1 MISFPIWRNERML
14 NSLADPLNYYI
25 TFNDATIYSG
35 RAHVR
40 PGGYYVEIPID
51 RIIRDYLENTMD
63 VEYDGVYGQPGNYG
77 VFNVYQTGTDI
88 HLAEYGVLLNCQD
101 EWSGQT
107 MVLADT
113 VNGHLDPRM
122 RFFWSKYNT
131 GQTTEVI
138 TTEDIY
144 YFSVEDYVNVAWD
157 AGIAF
162 VNVNTNYPYQEIH
175 AICPEGVRE
184 LRYGSQ
190 YAFSVPVNWEETAK
204 SYVIQWYRRGVLL
217 GETTIFVGAVV
228 WEFTCDQY
236 VLASASGG
244 TYTIN
249 YTTNIPASRLTAS
262 LPTGWELVSL
272 GGGKL
277 VFTVPRNATGS
288 ALTQTVYFL
297 NNGDTCGSCTV
308 TQPFENWFV
317 APQTVDIDVSGG
329 TFNVVVDTSYPLSA
343 ITPSTTGGLVYDGY
357 GTSLFRFTASAN
369 TGASSRSFSI
379 TYVYGHTVLGTT
391 VVRQAG
397 SAYLDAS
404 EIPVRSEGGL
414 HTVPITTNITD
425 LENVQVVLPPNV
437 TLVGYNSTG
446 YTFNFPVYGGA
457 DPRSFTITF
466 MYDGDVLDTIT
477 LYQEGNTSAG
487 KYLTLKFNEN
497 STVRFTG
504 YSGMQLWYSVDNGP
518 WTYRPGT
525 ETVPDSSATIS
536 FAKNSEVR
544 FYGNYR
550 SQSQSPHQLFE
561 SPGETTGAQAIVYGN
576 LLSLSDGI
584 GFSGTTQTNDLAY
597 IFRYQPITD
606 ASGLQLP
613 TQLIEYGLCRLFGS
627 CSLLRVP
634 PALPAMSIPGGAYQA
649 MFWEC
654 TSLETAPALPAT
666 SLGDHAYA
674 MMFYGCTSLKTAPQ
688 LNATDFNYGSQAF
701 LGHQYDQM
709 FYGCTSLVS
718 GPPSLPATSL
728 PQAVYEDMFAYCTS
742 LVNIPPELP
751 SLSAGQGVYRR
762 MFFECT
768 SLKKGPII
776 YAKDLYYQCFMQMF
790 RYCSSLEEITVYADT
805 NQSGPNYK
813 PASYWMDSV
822 PATGTAYVGGSY
834 NWPRS
839 VDGIPAGWTIVTI

>member
-40 PGGYYVEIPID
+40 PGGYNVEIPID

-77 VFNVYQTGTDI
+77 VFNVYQTGTDTL
-88 HLAEYGVLLNCQD
+88 LAEYGVLLNCQD

-162 VNVNTNYPYQEIH
+162 VNVNTNYPYAEIH
-175 AICPEGVRE
+175 AVCPEGVRE

-190 YAFSVPVNWEETAK
+190 YAFSVPVNWEDTAK

-288 ALTQTVYFL
+288 ALTKTVYFL

-369 TGASSRSFSI
+369 TGASSRSFTI

-437 TLVGYNSTG
+437 TLVSYNQTG

-487 KYLTLKFNEN
+487 KYLTLEFNED
-497 STVRFTG
+497 STVRFCPN
-504 YSGMQLWYSVDNGP
+504 LVLDRDKEIWYSVNGGP

-525 ETVPDSSATIS
+525 QERPDSGVTVT
-536 FAKNSEVR
+536 FNQGDVVK
-544 FYGNYR
+544 FYGNLLGGEGGAFAN
-550 SQSQSPHQLFE
+550 QPAMLFE
-561 SPGETTGAQAIVYGN
+561 YPDSATTGAQAIVYGN
-576 LLSLSDGI
+576 LLSISDGVA
-584 GFSGTTQTNDLAY
+584 FSGRTQTKMVGYLFY
-597 IFRYQPITD
+597 KQPITD
-606 ASGLQLP
+606 ASGLVMP
-613 TQLIEYGLCRLFGS
+613 TTLVQFGLIEMFGH
-627 CSLLRVP
+627 CEQLVTP
-634 PALPAMSIPGGAYQA
+634 PV
-649 MFWEC
+649 
-654 TSLETAPALPAT
+654 LPAT
-666 SLGDHAYA
+666 DIPPYAYQG
-674 MMFYGCTSLKTAPQ
+674 MFYGCTSLAETPALPATAIEHHAYQ
-688 LNATDFNYGSQAF
+688 N
-701 LGHQYDQM
+701 M
-709 FYGCTSLVS
+709 FRNCTALVDA
-718 GPPSLPATSL
+718 PSLPATDFSGGNKDVGY
-728 PQAVYEDMFAYCTS
+728 QYAQMFAGCTS
-742 LVNIPPELP
+742 LENVPLLP
-751 SLSAGQGVYRR
+751 ATSVTQYCYTEMFSGCTSLEEVEMGTISLNRSNVCRR
-762 MFFECT
+762 MF
-768 SLKKGPII
+768 
-776 YAKDLYYQCFMQMF
+776 AN
-790 RYCSSLEEITVYADT
+790 CSSLAYVKCPAIAIGNTATT
-805 NQSGPNYK
+805 NWLVGVAQ
-813 PASYWMDSV
+813 
-822 PATGTAYVGGSY
+822 TGTFAKASGVTWSTGAS
-834 NWPRS
+834 
-839 VDGIPAGWTIVTI
+839 GIPTGWTVIEI